1 MDLPGVA
8 SVERLRII
16 EEYLVHQS
24 VYASAD
30 DQIDPRL
37 AMQLVPNALNVREDR
52 RIDPVEFLKFV
63 DDQGQRRFNRVFEN
77 RPEELSESLD
87 ISEERTRE
95 DARYVFL
102 KNRTQ
107 VLLGTL

>member
-1 MDLPGVA
+1 MNLPGVA

-16 EEYLVHQS
+16 EEYLVHQA
-24 VYASAD
+24 VYAATD

-37 AMQLVPNALNVREDR
+37 AMQLVPNALNIREDR
-52 RIDPVEFLKFV
+52 RIDAVEFLKLV
-63 DDQGQRRFNRVFEN
+63 NDKRQGRFNRVFEDC
-77 RPEELSESLD
+77 PEKLSESLGL
-87 ISEERTRE
+87 SEERTRE